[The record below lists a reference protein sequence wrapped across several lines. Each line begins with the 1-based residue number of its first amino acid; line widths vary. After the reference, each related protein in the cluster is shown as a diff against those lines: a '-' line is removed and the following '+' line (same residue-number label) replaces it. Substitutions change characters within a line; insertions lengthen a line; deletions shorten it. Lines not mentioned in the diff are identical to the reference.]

1 MDKTKF
7 LLNKIRTLIK
17 YIKVHEHK
25 IMMKKNVKNEIVFKM
40 HEIWLEAQRT
50 HTNVI
55 FRIVNFF
62 SSLHLIFLAQVSL
75 NYKNH

>member
-1 MDKTKF
+1 MDITKF

-40 HEIWLEAQRT
+40 HEIWLQAQRT

-62 SSLHLIFLAQVSL
+62 SSLHLIFLA
-75 NYKNH
+75 

>member
-40 HEIWLEAQRT
+40 HEIWL
-50 HTNVI
+50 
-55 FRIVNFF
+55 
-62 SSLHLIFLAQVSL
+62 
-75 NYKNH
+75 

>member
-25 IMMKKNVKNEIVFKM
+25 IMMEKNVKNEIAFKL
-40 HEIWLEAQRT
+40 HEIWL
-50 HTNVI
+50 
-55 FRIVNFF
+55 
-62 SSLHLIFLAQVSL
+62 
-75 NYKNH
+75 

>member
-7 LLNKIRTLIK
+7 LLNKIRTLMK
-17 YIKVHEHK
+17 YIKVLEHK

-40 HEIWLEAQRT
+40 HEIWLKAQRT
-50 HTNVI
+50 YTNVI

-62 SSLHLIFLAQVSL
+62 SSLHLIFLA
-75 NYKNH
+75 

>member
-17 YIKVHEHK
+17 YTKVLEHK

-40 HEIWLEAQRT
+40 HEIWL
-50 HTNVI
+50 
-55 FRIVNFF
+55 
-62 SSLHLIFLAQVSL
+62 
-75 NYKNH
+75 

>member
-40 HEIWLEAQRT
+40 MKYGFKLNART
-50 HTNVI
+50 QMLFSALSI
-55 FRIVNFF
+55 FSAHYI
-62 SSLHLIFLAQVSL
+62 
-75 NYKNH
+75 

>member
-40 HEIWLEAQRT
+40 HEIWLKLNART
-50 HTNVI
+50 QMLFSALSI
-55 FRIVNFF
+55 FSAHYI
-62 SSLHLIFLAQVSL
+62 
-75 NYKNH
+75 